1 MLPAGMPEE
10 LSTLAGAAQ
19 EALIR
24 SHAPL
29 PGEGITEAKPTSQLE
44 IRQAG
49 EIESLKRKLAEAE
62 RALDMLSR
70 GVTVQRISFWMNI
83 IRYISH
89 K

>member
-29 PGEGITEAKPTSQLE
+29 PGEGVTEAKPTSELE

-62 RALDMLSR
+62 RALDKRPCS
-70 GVTVQRISFWMNI
+70 GA
-83 IRYISH
+83 
-89 K
+89 